1 MVRFFYTSNKPIM
14 YFIKINL
21 NIWLFPLV
29 RTSAIFRIVLCT
41 LLRISAILRI
51 VSYFISARI
60 TLYQLYHQ
68 KQSHFEDMPSGQKIR
83 KESRYR
89 CSTCEVPLCMIK
101 QLLFLFTLKNTTL
114 KSVELVTSFFLNFS
128 CLRITY
134 FFNYELLIFYRMK
147 MGCFLVLLY
156 FLPKIYNS
164 NICPVFDVYTRHCF
178 ILTIH
183 PVRDVSN

>member
-1 MVRFFYTSNKPIM
+1 MIIPSGAYIGYFPNCFM
-14 YFIKINL
+14 YFVAYIGYSPNCFVFYISSYNFIPAIPSKAK
-21 NIWLFPLV
+21 PLRRYAV
-29 RTSAIFRIVLCT
+29 WS
-41 LLRISAILRI
+41 
-51 VSYFISARI
+51 
-60 TLYQLYHQ
+60 
-68 KQSHFEDMPSGQKIR
+68 KNGIR

-134 FFNYELLIFYRMK
+134 FFNDELLIFYRMK
-147 MGCFLVLLY
+147 MECFLVLLY